1 MIDHQS
7 EERGRRV
14 GIHIK
19 GRGADCKEDWEIIP
33 SFRQKRRRRK
43 WMKIQKNVVEERKEL
58 ESPMLQVH
66 LSHLRKK
73 LSNIQSVLGRS
84 SGQQWRLY

>member
-7 EERGRRV
+7 GQRGRRV

-19 GRGADCKEDWEIIP
+19 GRGADCKEDWEVIP

-43 WMKIQKNVVEERKEL
+43 WMKIQKKCSGREEGTGKSHVTGSFILFKKET
-58 ESPMLQVH
+58 
-66 LSHLRKK
+66 K
-73 LSNIQSVLGRS
+73 
-84 SGQQWRLY
+84 